1 MVATSVL
8 FHRRLK
14 MEKKIPFPSLAFF
27 QTLQTLMRQDEARFR
42 RLGFIDTTFGV
53 HVVGPQG
60 QEWRYQLAFEVFD
73 CHAVTEVA
81 AFDLTTLDFVLT
93 GELAAW
99 VEMLHNIRQH
109 GGADVAH
116 SLNTLTHFGERL
128 QMLYADPDNR
138 DKFFRF
144 QESLQEFFDLASA
157 LDLEFPI
164 LLEYGAAHNPEWR
177 GGGPRGGGRWERT
190 GGPVAGWGGCW
201 GICKRRTW
209 CAIWGSPVE

>member
-1 MVATSVL
+1 LKERKKENMHVA
-8 FHRRLK
+8 
-14 MEKKIPFPSLAFF
+14 FPSLAFF

-53 HVVGPQG
+53 HLVGPQG

-81 AFDLTTLDFVLT
+81 AFDLPTLDFVLT

-99 VEMLHNIRQH
+99 VEMLQNIRQH

-128 QMLYADPDNR
+128 QMLYDDPDNR

-164 LLEYGAAHNPEWR
+164 LLEHGAAAS
-177 GGGPRGGGRWERT
+177 
-190 GGPVAGWGGCW
+190 V
-201 GICKRRTW
+201 
-209 CAIWGSPVE
+209 